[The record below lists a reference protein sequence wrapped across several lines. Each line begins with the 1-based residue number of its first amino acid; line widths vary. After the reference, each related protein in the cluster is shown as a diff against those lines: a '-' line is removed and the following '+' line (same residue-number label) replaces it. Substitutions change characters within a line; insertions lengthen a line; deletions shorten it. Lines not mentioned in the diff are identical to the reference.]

1 MPLVPAFA
9 VAAALLVAAVALTG
23 WLRVRAAVQAAR
35 CEALLSAARAA
46 VVLDAVRR
54 CGHAAARSPEAV
66 WAELCAAIRRLVP
79 AADCVLIFD
88 EEDAQLT
95 CVAAEG
101 SRAQYFGSS
110 RIALR
115 GARSLPALALT
126 AGRRVTLAD
135 HPAGGFHP
143 GDAFAVAVPLERER
157 GRAGV
162 AYVSAAVPVEP
173 WALEAI
179 VGVIAHAG
187 FAYAIAQDRE
197 NDRRRAEFDALTGLL
212 APRALRERLAVAL
225 EAARFTPLARVAL
238 LFVDTDRFK
247 EWNDAYGHA
256 AGDALLRAIAQCLR
270 AAACGPGDVAARNG
284 GDEFCVVLAQTEKSA
299 GIERAEALRR
309 AIAGIDS
316 SVLRPPGADAGVRVT
331 ASIGVAA
338 FPADAATP
346 EALLELADA
355 AMYHTKHGGRDGVS
369 YFDRDGA
376 PRRAG
381 VPV

>member
-1 MPLVPAFA
+1 VLAGRRNA
-9 VAAALLVAAVALTG
+9 RLAAGRAAA
-23 WLRVRAAVQAAR
+23 
-35 CEALLSAARAA
+35 
-46 VVLDAVRR
+46 VLDAVRR

-66 WAELCAAIRRLVP
+66 RAELCAAIRRLVP

-88 EEDAQLT
+88 EEEAQLA

-101 SRAQYFGSS
+101 PRAQYFGGS
-110 RIALR
+110 RIALV
-115 GARSLPALALT
+115 GARSLPALALA
-126 AGRRVTLAD
+126 AGRRVTLAE

-157 GRAGV
+157 GRASV
-162 AYVSAAVPVEP
+162 AYVSAVAPVEP

-197 NDRRRAEFDALTGLL
+197 SDRRRAEFDALTGLL
-212 APRALRERLAVAL
+212 APRALRERLATAL
-225 EAARFTPLARVAL
+225 EAARFAPLARVAL

-256 AGDALLRAIAQCLR
+256 AGDALLRAIARCLR
-270 AAACGPGDVAARNG
+270 AAAGGPGDVAARNG

-309 AIAGIDS
+309 AIAELDPS
-316 SVLRPPGADAGVRVT
+316 ALRPPGPDAGVRVT

-338 FPADAATP
+338 YPADASTP

-355 AMYHTKHGGRDGVS
+355 AMYHSKRGGRNGVS
-369 YFDRDGA
+369 YYDVDGA